1 MEFYKKKKVMNT
13 PPKFWKK
20 KKKNFDFQ
28 FFLIF
33 FFIFSEITFYHKF
46 ELDIHVYIFCKKIG
60 VFGRRIKNFCW
71 NDSFFCARIKKKLN
85 VEFLNLRWESIELID
100 INIIPI
106 AILVSNV
113 LFWLF
118 RILIFF
124 FFFDINKK
132 FYNKKTKNFIFK
144 GVFYN
149 ITIYLRE
156 VCFRFFDFCRQIKKI
171 MNTPHHRNLEKKN

>member
-1 MEFYKKKKVMNT
+1 MEFYKKKKSYEH
-13 PPKFWKK
+13 PPKILKK

-124 FFFDINKK
+124 FFLILIKS
-132 FYNKKTKNFIFK
+132 FI
-144 GVFYN
+144 
-149 ITIYLRE
+149 
-156 VCFRFFDFCRQIKKI
+156 IKKQRI
-171 MNTPHHRNLEKKN
+171 LFLKVFFII